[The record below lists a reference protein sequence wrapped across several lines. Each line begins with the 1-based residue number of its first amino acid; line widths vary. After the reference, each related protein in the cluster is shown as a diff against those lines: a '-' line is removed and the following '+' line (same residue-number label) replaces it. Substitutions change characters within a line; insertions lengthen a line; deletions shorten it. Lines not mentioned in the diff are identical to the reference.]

1 MSSEKSLIEQLLD
14 RWEDEKAAGHSPDLS
29 ALCSDHPDLLPQLQD
44 RIRAF
49 EKMEQALKS
58 DLESTWRTS
67 QDGVHHGRSPSLLP
81 QDSVVNGVVSY
92 RIVESHARG
101 GLGEV
106 FIAEDERLSR
116 RVAVK
121 RILETGTPDRVRRQ
135 RFLREAE
142 ITGRLDHPGVVSIL
156 SIGQDQ
162 SGSPIY
168 AMKFIA
174 GETLSTQTS
183 LLHRQFSESHSHDR
197 FSFERQVIRPLLS
210 RLISACNTMAY
221 AHNQNIIHRDIKPAN
236 IMLGEYGATYVVD
249 WGLARCLAPV
259 TTSHSVDT
267 EPDSLPD
274 IGPQQVETL
283 VMGGSKTTE
292 DDDEFLIQDHL
303 TRTGAVLG
311 TPAYM
316 SPEQASGQQ
325 TSIGPATDIY
335 SLGATLYFV
344 LTGQSPL
351 TTKER
356 ADWIEQLRL
365 GKYTPPREIQPLIP
379 KALEAVCQKAMSL
392 KPEDRYS
399 GPLELATDLERWLAD
414 EPVSAVSDS
423 VSERLARFMRRHR
436 AWTQAIATAV
446 TVIAVIAIIF
456 AVLLNEQRN
465 IANDRSIAA
474 TAAETEATKL
484 AEQKSQL
491 AEQEARARKVAD
503 EQSQLALTTL
513 KSVVLNISRKLKTVS
528 GASEVRQALLK
539 TSIDGLNKVAK
550 TLDTRTESERHLAIA
565 HNDIGRTYLLA
576 GNVEGTDSTAEA
588 LRHYQKANE
597 ISAKLAELNPDDPE
611 LQRDLSVSYEYIGD
625 VQQQLGELARAEE
638 AYLKGLLISE
648 KQIALNPKD
657 PDLKRDVAFGYEK
670 LGDVRIAHEKLAL
683 AREAYVRSFDLYSEN
698 VKALPGNSTVQR
710 DLLVGQSKLGN
721 IYLQEGNLEQAS
733 EIYRQCIVTCAAL
746 EKIPESGAQLR
757 DRSVMQNKLGSVLQ
771 KQSLLDEAA
780 AAYREGLE
788 IARKC
793 LADAP
798 DDLTARRDLSIS
810 LNNVGDILLLQ
821 EKLEECRS
829 HYTESLEIRRKVQ
842 ATDESSHVAKIE
854 SSAGFERGVGDSDT
868 PERGRPAAIG
878 CRSDAIGNGA
888 AEADR
893 SCSIA
898 LARRP
903 ADKNIPAEP
912 EALAVLSLLDRLA
925 PQAQVTDGR

>member
-14 RWEDEKAAGHSPDLS
+14 RWEDQKAAGHSPDLS
-29 ALCSDHPDLLPQLQD
+29 ALCSDHPDLLPQVQE

-49 EKMEQALKS
+49 ERMELALQS
-58 DLESTWRTS
+58 NLESTWKTS
-67 QDGVHHGRSPSLLP
+67 QDGGQKERSASQLP
-81 QDSVVNGVVSY
+81 ANSVLNGSVKY

-116 RVAVK
+116 RVAIK

-156 SIGQDQ
+156 SIGEDE

-174 GETLSTQTS
+174 GETLSAQAS
-183 LLHRQFSESHSHDR
+183 LLHRQFVEDHNHDR
-197 FSFERQVIRPLLS
+197 RSFERQVIRPLLS
-210 RLISACNTMAY
+210 RVISACNTIAY
-221 AHNQNIIHRDIKPAN
+221 AHSQNIIHRDIKPAN

-249 WGLARCLAPV
+249 WGLARCLGPSSMLHSGESAPR
-259 TTSHSVDT
+259 
-267 EPDSLPD
+267 SLPD
-274 IGPQQVETL
+274 IGPQHVETL

-292 DDDEFLIQDHL
+292 DDEEFLLQDQL

-316 SPEQASGQQ
+316 SPEQASGTQ

-356 ADWIEQLRL
+356 VDWIEQLRL
-365 GKYTPPREIQPLIP
+365 GKYPPPREIQPLVP
-379 KALEAVCQKAMSL
+379 KSLEAVCLKAMSL
-392 KPEDRYS
+392 RPEDRYS
-399 GPLELATDLERWLAD
+399 SPLELATDLEHWLTD

-446 TVIAVIAIIF
+446 TAIAVIAIVF
-456 AVLLNEQRN
+456 AVLLNEQKN

-474 TAAETEATKL
+474 TQAEAKASKL

-491 AEQEARARKVAD
+491 AAQEAQARKVAD

-513 KSVVLNISRKLKTVS
+513 KSVVLNISRKLKAVS

-597 ISAKLAELNPDDPE
+597 ISAKLAATNPDDQE

-625 VQQQLGELARAEE
+625 VQQQLGDLAKAED

-670 LGDVRIAHEKLAL
+670 LGDIRIAHEKLAL
-683 AREAYVRSFDLYSEN
+683 AREAYVRSFELYSDN

-721 IYLQEGNLEQAS
+721 IYLLEENLEKAA

-771 KQSLLDEAA
+771 KQTLLDEAA

-810 LNNVGDILLLQ
+810 LSNLGDVLLLQ
-821 EKLEECRS
+821 EKLEECCS
-829 HYTESLEIRRKVQ
+829 HYTESLEIRRGIQ
-842 ATDESSHVAKIE
+842 ATDESSHIAKIDV
-854 SSAGFERGVGDSDT
+854 AQGLLRLGDLEIKAVQKEKAREVLNEALGILT
-868 PERGRPAAIG
+868 PLK
-878 CRSDAIGNGA
+878 
-888 AEADR
+888 EADLLQ
-893 SCSIA
+893 A
-898 LARRP
+898 A
-903 ADKNIPAEP
+903 ADQ
-912 EALAVLSLLDRLA
+912 LLLETV
-925 PQAQVTDGR
+925 QQKLNEVTP

>member
-14 RWEDEKAAGHSPDLS
+14 RWEDEKAAGTSPDLA
-29 ALCSDHPDLLPQLQD
+29 ALCSDHPDLLPLVQE

-49 EKMEQALKS
+49 EKMELALRS
-58 DLESTWRTS
+58 DLASTWRTS
-67 QDGVHHGRSPSLLP
+67 QEGGQEKRSMCQLP
-81 QDSVVNGVVSY
+81 ADSVVNGSVRY

-121 RILETGTPDRVRRQ
+121 RILETGTPDRLRRQ

-156 SIGQDQ
+156 SIGEDE
-162 SGSPIY
+162 SGIPIY
-168 AMKFIA
+168 VMKFIE
-174 GETLSTQTS
+174 GETLSAQAS
-183 LLHRQFSESHSHDR
+183 LLHRQFAEDHNHDR
-197 FSFERQVIRPLLS
+197 RRFERQVIRPLLS
-210 RLISACNTMAY
+210 RVISACNTIAY
-221 AHNQNIIHRDIKPAN
+221 AHSQNIIHRDIKPAN

-249 WGLARCLAPV
+249 WGLARCLSPSSA
-259 TTSHSVDT
+259 SHSG
-267 EPDSLPD
+267 ESAPRSLPD
-274 IGPQQVETL
+274 IGPQHVETL
-283 VMGGSKTTE
+283 VMGGSKTNE
-292 DDDEFLIQDHL
+292 DVEEFLIQDQL

-316 SPEQASGQQ
+316 SPEQASGTQ
-325 TSIGPATDIY
+325 TPIGPASDIY

-344 LTGQSPL
+344 LTGQSSL
-351 TTKER
+351 ITKER
-356 ADWIEQLRL
+356 IDWIEQLRL
-365 GKYTPPREIQPLIP
+365 GKYRPPREIQPLVP
-379 KALEAVCQKAMSL
+379 KALEAVCLKAMSL

-399 GPLELATDLERWLAD
+399 SPLELATDLERWLTD

-446 TVIAVIAIIF
+446 TAIAVIAIVF
-456 AVLLNEQRN
+456 AVLLNEQKN

-474 TAAETEATKL
+474 TQAEAKANKL
-484 AEQKSQL
+484 AEQKSEL
-491 AEQEARARKVAD
+491 AAQEAQARKVAD

-597 ISAKLAELNPDDPE
+597 ISAKLAAANPDDAE

-625 VQQQLGELARAEE
+625 VQQQLGELAKAEG

-648 KQIALNPKD
+648 KQISLNPKD

-683 AREAYVRSFDLYSEN
+683 AREAYVRSFELYSDN

-721 IYLQEGNLEQAS
+721 IYLLEENLEKAA

-771 KQSLLDEAA
+771 KQSLLDDATV
-780 AAYREGLE
+780 AYREGLE

-793 LADAP
+793 AVDAP

-821 EKLEECRS
+821 EKLEDCRS
-829 HYTESLEIRRKVQ
+829 HYTESLEIRRNIQ
-842 ATDESSHVAKIE
+842 ATDESSHVAKMDV
-854 SSAGFERGVGDSDT
+854 AHGLLRLGDL
-868 PERGRPAAIG
+868 EIKAVQK
-878 CRSDAIGNGA
+878 
-888 AEADR
+888 EK
-893 SCSIA
+893 
-898 LARRP
+898 AREFL
-903 ADKNIPAEP
+903 N
-912 EALAVLSLLDRLA
+912 EALGILLPLKEENLLQSAADQTLMETV
-925 PQAQVTDGR
+925 QQKLMEVAQ

>member
-14 RWEDEKAAGHSPDLS
+14 QWEDEKAAGRSPDLS
-29 ALCSDHPDLLPQLQD
+29 ALCSDHPDLLPQVQE

-49 EKMEQALKS
+49 EKMEQALRS
-58 DLESTWRTS
+58 DLASTWRTS
-67 QDGVHHGRSPSLLP
+67 QEGGREKGSVSQLP
-81 QDSVVNGVVSY
+81 ADTVVNGSVRY

-116 RVAVK
+116 RVAIK
-121 RILETGTPDRVRRQ
+121 RILETGTPDQVRRQ

-156 SIGQDQ
+156 SIGEDG

-174 GETLSTQTS
+174 GETLSAEAS
-183 LLHRQFSESHSHDR
+183 LLHRQFSEEPNRDR
-197 FSFERQVIRPLLS
+197 RSFERKVIRPLLS
-210 RLISACNTMAY
+210 RIISACNTMAY
-221 AHNQNIIHRDIKPAN
+221 AHSQNIIHRDIKPAN

-249 WGLARCLAPV
+249 WGLARCLGPSG
-259 TTSHSVDT
+259 TNHPGKS
-267 EPDSLPD
+267 DSPALPD
-274 IGPQQVETL
+274 IGPQHVETL

-292 DDDEFLIQDHL
+292 DDDEFLIQDQL

-316 SPEQASGQQ
+316 SPEQASGKQA
-325 TSIGPATDIY
+325 SIGPATDIY

-344 LTGQSPL
+344 LTGRSPL

-356 ADWIEQLRL
+356 VDWIEHLRL
-365 GKYTPPREIQPLIP
+365 GKYPPPGEIQPLVP
-379 KALEAVCQKAMSL
+379 KALEAVCLKAMSL
-392 KPEDRYS
+392 KPEDRYAS
-399 GPLELATDLERWLAD
+399 PLELATDIERWLTD
-414 EPVSAVSDS
+414 EPVSAASDS
-423 VSERLARFMRRHR
+423 ASERLARFMRHHR
-436 AWTQAIATAV
+436 AWTQAIATAI
-446 TVIAVIAIIF
+446 TVIAVIAIVF
-456 AVLLNEQRN
+456 AVLLNKQKN

-474 TAAETEATKL
+474 TQAEAKANKL

-491 AEQEARARKVAD
+491 AAQEAQARKVAD
-503 EQSQLALTTL
+503 EQSQLALSTL
-513 KSVVLNISRKLKTVS
+513 KSVVLNISRKLRTVS
-528 GASEVRQALLK
+528 GASEVRQTLLK

-597 ISAKLAELNPDDPE
+597 ISAKLAAANPNDPE

-625 VQQQLGELARAEE
+625 VQQQLGDLAKAED

-648 KQIALNPKD
+648 QQIALNPKD

-683 AREAYVRSFDLYSEN
+683 AREAYVRSFELYSDN

-721 IYLQEGNLEQAS
+721 IYLLEENLDKAIET
-733 EIYRQCIVTCAAL
+733 YRQCIVTCAAL

-793 LADAP
+793 LSEAP

-810 LNNVGDILLLQ
+810 LSNLGDVLLLQ

-829 HYTESLEIRRKVQ
+829 HYAESLEIRRRIQ
-842 ATDESSHVAKIE
+842 ATDESSHIAKIDVAQSLLRLGE
-854 SSAGFERGVGDSDT
+854 LELRASQGDKSREHLSEALNILTPLEKAGLLQSA
-868 PERGRPAAIG
+868 
-878 CRSDAIGNGA
+878 
-888 AEADR
+888 
-893 SCSIA
+893 
-898 LARRP
+898 
-903 ADKNIPAEP
+903 ADKELHSSVLKHLNALGPAP
-912 EALAVLSLLDRLA
+912 
-925 PQAQVTDGR
+925 